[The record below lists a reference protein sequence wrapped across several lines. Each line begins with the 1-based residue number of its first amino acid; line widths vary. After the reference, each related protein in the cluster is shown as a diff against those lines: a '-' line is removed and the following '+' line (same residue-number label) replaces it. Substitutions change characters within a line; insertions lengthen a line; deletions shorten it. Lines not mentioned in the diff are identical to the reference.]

1 MAIQQIYTYGTKI
14 LSYGGNIYAY
24 TKSLLTGIYGVW
36 NGDYTGVATLDTSVY
51 SVYNADLNANDSY
64 GTNNG
69 TFTGTATYS
78 TGVINNAFSFNGSSY
93 VALPNNT
100 HEFTGD
106 FTVSFWINLTSLS
119 TTCDPVANYTT
130 SGTQKGWS
138 TSIAP
143 TGAISFAGYAGGI
156 NVCTLTSAGSS
167 ISTGSWV
174 HLTFV
179 YQAGVQ
185 VLLYKNGSLL
195 TTGSSSSGISYDSTS
210 WPTIG
215 ASHYSSSLVSQYV
228 NGSMDMVTFWSR
240 ALTSTEVVQLYNV
253 GSGVQYPYS
262 NKLLPSLRDQ
272 FGSNDGT
279 AMGGLTYDTGKIGS
293 SFIFNG
299 TNSFIKLPTNSLN
312 FTGDF
317 SISAWIYIPTGYIG
331 TSEIIIL
338 CNEYVAT
345 YFNNP
350 YGWYLLLVG
359 NSVYYETHVGT
370 NTTTNLIASHTFT
383 TAAWHHIVLTRKAG
397 TRSSIYIN
405 GSLANSDT
413 NTIDPVY
420 STTHVP
426 TIGAEYLV
434 GSIHDNS
441 IANAK
446 IDALTTWT
454 RELSSSD
461 VTDLYNSGTGKQY
474 PSL

>member
-93 VALPNNT
+93 VALPTNT

-106 FTVSFWINLTSLS
+106 FTVSFWINLTSV
-119 TTCDPVANYTT
+119 TGNCCPVANYMT
-130 SGTQKGWS
+130 SGVRNGWLITIQNDKS
-138 TSIAP
+138 
-143 TGAISFAGYAGGI
+143 ISFNGFYSDIQYASYSSSS
-156 NVCTLTSAGSS
+156 SA
-167 ISTGSWV
+167 ISTGVWTHIVLV
-174 HLTFV
+174 H
-179 YQAGVQ
+179 QAGVG
-185 VLLYKNGSLL
+185 VTMYKNGSVLGTGFSNGSL
-195 TTGSSSSGISYDSTS
+195 GYYSTTY
-210 WPTIG
+210 PTIG
-215 ASHYSSSLVSQYV
+215 ASHYNGALVNDYV
-228 NGSMDMVTFWSR
+228 TGAMDAVTFWSR
-240 ALTSTEVVQLYNV
+240 TLTATEVIQLYNV

-359 NSVYYETHVGT
+359 NSVYFETHVGT